1 MASPYRLK
9 IKVGQHE
16 FEAEGS
22 PEDVREQFQAFKEMI
37 AVVPLSPTPNPQIQP
52 AKDQNGQERAPEK
65 TDVPLGELA
74 LTEIMKVEVRTVSLT
89 VRPKTLIDGILLI
102 LLGQKLL
109 RQNDS
114 VTGGEILN
122 GLKTTG
128 GLEFGRIDRVMEDI
142 GKDGDII
149 ITGENRGKRYRMTNA
164 GVTKARRIASE
175 LIAIVA

>member
-1 MASPYRLK
+1 MDSPYRLK
-9 IKVGQHE
+9 IKVGPHE

-37 AVVPLSPTPNPQIQP
+37 AVVPPVTAPNPQTLATQE
-52 AKDQNGQERAPEK
+52 QNRPGPVPEK
-65 TDVPLGELA
+65 TDVPLGELPLA
-74 LTEIMKVEVRTVSLT
+74 KIMKVEARTVSLT
-89 VRPKTLIDGILLI
+89 VRPKTLVDGILLI

-114 VTGGEILN
+114 VTGSEILD

-128 GLEFGRIDRVMEDI
+128 GLDFGRIDRVMESI

-149 ITGENRGKRYRMTNA
+149 VTGENRGKRYRMTNA
-164 GVTKARRIASE
+164 GVAKTRQLASE

>member
-9 IKVGQHE
+9 IKVGLHE

-37 AVVPLSPTPNPQIQP
+37 AVVPLPPTPNPQIP
-52 AKDQNGQERAPEK
+52 ATQDQNRQDTVPAK
-65 TDVPLGELA
+65 TDVPVGELPLA
-74 LTEIMKVEVRTVSLT
+74 KIMKAETRTVSLT
-89 VRPKTLIDGILLI
+89 VRPKSLVDGIMLI

-114 VTGGEILN
+114 VTGGEILD

-128 GLEFGRIDRVMEDI
+128 GLEFGRIDRVMENI

-149 ITGENRGKRYRMTNA
+149 VTGENRGKRYRMTNA
-164 GVTKARRIASE
+164 GVAKARQLASE

>member
-9 IKVGQHE
+9 IKVGPHE

-37 AVVPLSPTPNPQIQP
+37 AIVPLSSPPNPQIPLTQ
-52 AKDQNGQERAPEK
+52 DQSREDSTPEK
-65 TDVPLGELA
+65 ADVPSGELS
-74 LTEIMKVEVRTVSLT
+74 LSKIMKVEGRTVSLT
-89 VRPKTLIDGILLI
+89 VRPKTLVDGILLI
-102 LLGQKLL
+102 LLGQKSL

-114 VTGGEILN
+114 VTGAEVLD

-128 GLEFGRIDRVMEDI
+128 GLAFGRIDRVMENI

-149 ITGENRGKRYRMTNA
+149 VTGENRGKRYRMTNA
-164 GVTKARRIASE
+164 GVAKARRIASE